1 MHTAHCSFCLK
12 GYLQSL
18 VKQIS
23 KELFPT
29 LTPKTTQ
36 SYVYITGSYNSSL
49 YTNHI
54 AKAVVITPLCK
65 ISDIPHAQFRTH
77 KIATFPHH
85 PFQRCRLQQLLM
97 FCLVSAVGCI
107 TFAQS
112 LIRVSLFSFTHLNT
126 AHKKRAFFRKCPLFI
141 FPTA

>member
-65 ISDIPHAQFRTH
+65 ISANQPPNSELEFKCRTYNF
-77 KIATFPHH
+77 ATFPHH

-112 LIRVSLFSFTHLNT
+112 LIRESLFSFPPPQH
-126 AHKKRAFFRKCPLFI
+126 RA
-141 FPTA
+141 